1 MNILYTEETEG
12 LAELGTE
19 LQELKEL
26 SQPDVLLDM
35 VKGWIPDLTSLGI
48 KLLIALVIFLVGRKI
63 IGLILRMAK
72 HSFERAGM
80 EISVMKFLNSLI
92 GFCLN
97 ALLIFIIAGQMG
109 IDSASIV
116 AILGSAGL
124 ALGLALQESL
134 KNLAGGIVILIMK
147 PFRVGDYILSPQ
159 AEGTVALIGLV
170 YTTLVTIDNKTIS
183 IPNGTL
189 SNSVVTNVTAMDR
202 RRLDLTVGIGYNSDL
217 KQAKEILKQIYTRHP
232 SILKEE
238 EILVYVDSLAEDSVV
253 LGARGWTKSE
263 DYWKTRWDITEQM
276 KLEFDRAGIQ
286 IPFKQ
291 MDIHISTFP
300 REETA
305 GQEQMHLRAAG
316 FDGDEKEQKPRL

>member
-1 MNILYTEETEG
+1 MNILYTAETEG

-170 YTTLVTIDNKTIS
+170 YIFWS
-183 IPNGTL
+183 
-189 SNSVVTNVTAMDR
+189 
-202 RRLDLTVGIGYNSDL
+202 
-217 KQAKEILKQIYTRHP
+217 
-232 SILKEE
+232 
-238 EILVYVDSLAEDSVV
+238 
-253 LGARGWTKSE
+253 AR
-263 DYWKTRWDITEQM
+263 
-276 KLEFDRAGIQ
+276 
-286 IPFKQ
+286 PFY
-291 MDIHISTFP
+291 
-300 REETA
+300 
-305 GQEQMHLRAAG
+305 
-316 FDGDEKEQKPRL
+316 

>member
-1 MNILYTEETEG
+1 MNILYTAETEG
-12 LAELGTE
+12 FGDLGE
-19 LQELKEL
+19 GLKELKEL
-26 SQPDVLLDM
+26 SQPDVLLDT
-35 VKGWIPDLTSLGI
+35 VKGWLPDLTSLGI
-48 KLLIALVIFLVGRKI
+48 KLLIALIIFLAGRKI
-63 IGLILRMAK
+63 IGLLLKMAR
-72 HSFERAGM
+72 HSFERAGV

-134 KNLAGGIVILIMK
+134 KNLAGGIVILMMK

-159 AEGTVALIGLV
+159 AEGTVSLIGLV

-189 SNSVVTNVTAMDR
+189 SNSVVTNVTAMDK
-202 RRLDLTVGIGYNSDL
+202 RRLDLTVGIGYQSDL
-217 KQAKEILKQIYTRHP
+217 KQAKEIVEQIYAGHP

-263 DYWKTRWDITEQM
+263 DYWKTRWAIIEQM

-286 IPFKQ
+286 IPYKQ
-291 MDIHISTFP
+291 MDIHISGSACGEMP
-300 REETA
+300 GE
-305 GQEQMHLRAAG
+305 GQMHLRAAG
-316 FDGDEKEQKPRL
+316 FSEDEEEERTQP

>member
-1 MNILYTEETEG
+1 MT
-12 LAELGTE
+12 
-19 LQELKEL
+19 
-26 SQPDVLLDM
+26 
-35 VKGWIPDLTSLGI
+35 
-48 KLLIALVIFLVGRKI
+48 
-63 IGLILRMAK
+63 
-72 HSFERAGM
+72 
-80 EISVMKFLNSLI
+80 
-92 GFCLN
+92 
-97 ALLIFIIAGQMG
+97 
-109 IDSASIV
+109 
-116 AILGSAGL
+116 
-124 ALGLALQESL
+124 
-134 KNLAGGIVILIMK
+134 
-147 PFRVGDYILSPQ
+147 
-159 AEGTVALIGLV
+159 LIGLV

-316 FDGDEKEQKPRL
+316 FDGMKGTEAQAVRKLCGRNSALDDGEMQEEELPKNGGGIEMDAEETPDGTGQPGLSG

>member
-1 MNILYTEETEG
+1 MNILYTAETEG

-134 KNLAGGIVILIMK
+134 KNLAGGIVFLIM
-147 PFRVGDYILSPQ
+147 
-159 AEGTVALIGLV
+159 
-170 YTTLVTIDNKTIS
+170 
-183 IPNGTL
+183 
-189 SNSVVTNVTAMDR
+189 
-202 RRLDLTVGIGYNSDL
+202 
-217 KQAKEILKQIYTRHP
+217 
-232 SILKEE
+232 
-238 EILVYVDSLAEDSVV
+238 
-253 LGARGWTKSE
+253 
-263 DYWKTRWDITEQM
+263 
-276 KLEFDRAGIQ
+276 
-286 IPFKQ
+286 
-291 MDIHISTFP
+291 
-300 REETA
+300 
-305 GQEQMHLRAAG
+305 
-316 FDGDEKEQKPRL
+316 